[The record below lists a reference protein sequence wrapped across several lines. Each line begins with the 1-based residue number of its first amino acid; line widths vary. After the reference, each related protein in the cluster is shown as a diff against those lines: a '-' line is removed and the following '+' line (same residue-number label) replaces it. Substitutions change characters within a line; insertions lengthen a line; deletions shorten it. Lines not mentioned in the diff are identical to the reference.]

1 MNGNMKLLLE
11 LVANNRELRN
21 GLNSGRRDVHTFVTG
36 AKKEFESLKG
46 ALGSIQGKL
55 ATLGIGIGVG
65 KIIMDSARLDKS
77 LTQIGQTA
85 GASSKEVGLLRS
97 ELFRMGRQSGQ
108 NIEELQTGF
117 NVLVQSGLNMKESR
131 ATLDGVNI
139 AMAVTGSNANTLA
152 AGLTVAAQAFQFD
165 LSKPGQ
171 ALELLDKMTVAGRL
185 GNAELENLSQIFARV
200 GINAQAAGLDFN
212 KTLGFIEALSKVER
226 QPERL
231 ATLADSTLRVF
242 TNMNYMSAAQKGTG
256 IRFYD
261 KSEKRRDPLQV
272 LSDIKKKYDTL
283 KTDLQRD
290 TFVQKAFGK
299 ADLDTIKGIRT
310 LLASN
315 NLAEVGRSTGLIK
328 DASGTLKRDFGA
340 ATRNLV
346 DQFGMLKNDMR
357 SFADGLVK
365 PMNETLGQWIQF
377 MRDSKENGGLG
388 MDGKTMA
395 ATALAIG
402 GGTYALS
409 KIGGKYLP
417 AWAQGKLGSLNA
429 STARGVAEG
438 TALKYAG
445 VTPVFVVNADAIGG
459 GISAGVTAG
468 NRNIKNVAAPA
479 AGWFGELAA
488 PAAGG
493 WLASVPGAAG
503 MASIP
508 ALLAALVG
516 GGSIFAGKKLS
527 EYQASNMSTK
537 GLQDLRA
544 RQMVMGGGP
553 NTFQVKTIDA
563 ELARRSWSQRQD
575 AFTRRFIATESAA
588 PQVTNDIKIDINL
601 DELGR
606 AFARTN
612 SMNTNTSVNSMRRG
626 SFMTP
631 IENSA
636 MGSGY

>member
-108 NIEELQTGF
+108 SIEELQTGF

-200 GINAQAAGLDFN
+200 GVNAQAAGLDFN

-290 TFVQKAFGK
+290 SFVQKAFGK

-445 VTPVFVVNADAIGG
+445 VTPVFVVNADSIG
-459 GISAGVTAG
+459 AGVGAVSDAGKVVKDVGSTA
-468 NRNIKNVAAPA
+468 P
-479 AGWFGELAA
+479 
-488 PAAGG
+488 G
-493 WLASVPGAAG
+493 WLAAMPGAAG
-503 MASIP
+503 LSSIP
-508 ALLAALVG
+508 AA
-516 GGSIFAGKKLS
+516 FAGILAWASISSSKALS
-527 EYQASNMSTK
+527 EYQATNMSTK

-588 PQVTNDIKIDINL
+588 PPVKNDIKVEINF
-601 DELGR
+601 DEFLR
-606 AFARTN
+606 STIRTN
-612 SMNTNTSVNSMRRG
+612 NMNTNTSVNSMRRG

-636 MGSGY
+636 MGSEY

>member
-21 GLNSGRRDVHTFVTG
+21 GLNSGRRDVHTFVAG

-85 GASSKEVGLLRS
+85 GASSKDVGLLRS

-108 NIEELQTGF
+108 SIEELQTGF

-315 NLAEVGRSTGLIK
+315 NLAEVGRTTGLIK

-417 AWAQGKLGSLNA
+417 KWAQGKLGSLNA

-445 VTPVFVVNADAIGG
+445 VTPVFVVNADSIGG
-459 GISAGVTAG
+459 GVVADAG
-468 NRNIKNVAAPA
+468 NIIKTGGAASTGA
-479 AGWFGELAA
+479 S
-488 PAAGG
+488 AAGG
-493 WLASVPGAAG
+493 GILARAGYIGAIAAAVLGTVQLYRHMSG
-503 MASIP
+503 MDQPFDA
-508 ALLAALVG
+508 
-516 GGSIFAGKKLS
+516 
-527 EYQASNMSTK
+527 EYLKQANHPT
-537 GLQDLRA
+537 RHT
-544 RQMVMGGGP
+544 VMGGYEKGF
-553 NTFQVKTIDA
+553 NAD
-563 ELARRSWSQRQD
+563 EARPSTRWQSWSQRQD

-606 AFARTN
+606 TFARTN

-636 MGSGY
+636 MGSEY

>member
-1 MNGNMKLLLE
+1 MSNMKLMLE
-11 LVANNRELRN
+11 LMANSSGMRN
-21 GLNSGRRDVHTFVTG
+21 GLNTGRRDVHTFVAG
-36 AKKEFESLKG
+36 AKKEFEALKG
-46 ALGSIQGKL
+46 MATSLQGRL
-55 ATLGIGIGVG
+55 ATLGIGMGVG
-65 KIIMDSARLDKS
+65 KIVMDAAHLDKS

-85 GASSKEVGLLRS
+85 GASSKDVGALRA
-97 ELFRMGRQSGQ
+97 ELFRMGRLSGQ
-108 NIEELQTGF
+108 GIDDLKDGF
-117 NVLVQSGLNMKESR
+117 NVLVQSGLNMKEARS
-131 ATLDGVNI
+131 TLDGVNI

-185 GNAELENLSQIFARV
+185 GNAELENLSQIFART

-242 TNMNYMSAAQKGTG
+242 TNMNYMKSAQRGTG

-261 KSEKRRDPLQV
+261 KDEKRRDPLQV
-272 LSDIKKKYDTL
+272 LGDIKKKYDGL

-290 TFVQKAFGK
+290 NFVSAAFGK
-299 ADLDTIKGIRT
+299 ADIDTIKGLRT

-315 NLAEVGRSTGLIK
+315 NLDEVGKATGLIK

-346 DQFGMLKNDMR
+346 DQFGMLKNDIR
-357 SFADGLVK
+357 SFSDDLVK
-365 PMNETLGQWIQF
+365 PMNEILGQWIQF

-388 MDGKTMA
+388 MDGKKMA

-417 AWAQGKLGSLNA
+417 TWAQSKLGSLNA

-459 GISAGVTAG
+459 SNAAVADGGKI
-468 NRNIKNVAAPA
+468 IKDAATTVPGWVAAM
-479 AGWFGELAA
+479 
-488 PAAGG
+488 
-493 WLASVPGAAG
+493 PGAAG
-503 MASIP
+503 LSSIP
-508 ALLAALVG
+508 AAVAGLIAL
-516 GGSIFAGKKLS
+516 GSIKSGKALA

-537 GLQDLRA
+537 GLQDLRS

-553 NTFQVKTIDA
+553 NSFQVKTIDA
-563 ELARRSWSQRQD
+563 ELARRSWSDRQE
-575 AFTRRFIATESAA
+575 AFTRRFMATELAA
-588 PQVTNDIKIDINL
+588 SPINNNVKVDIHMDDFGRPYTTIN
-601 DELGR
+601 GT
-606 AFARTN
+606 RTN
-612 SMNTNTSVNSMRRG
+612 VDVKPLRRG
-626 SFMTP
+626 SFMSP
-631 IENSA
+631 VENSVFD
-636 MGSGY
+636 SGY

>member
-11 LVANNRELRN
+11 LAANNNGLRN
-21 GLNSGRRDVHTFVTG
+21 GLNTGRRDVHTFVTG

-65 KIIMDSARLDKS
+65 TIIMDSARLDKS

-85 GASSKEVGLLRS
+85 GASAGEVGVLRS
-97 ELFRMGRQSGQ
+97 ELFRMSRESGQ
-108 NIEELQTGF
+108 GVNDLKDGF

-139 AMAVTGSNANTLA
+139 AMAVTGSSANTLA

-185 GNAELENLSQIFARV
+185 GNAELENLSQIFAKV
-200 GINAQAAGLDFN
+200 GVNAQAAGLDFN

-261 KSEKRRDPLQV
+261 KGEKRRDPLQV

-315 NLAEVGRSTGLIK
+315 NLAEVGRTTGLIK

-357 SFADGLVK
+357 SFADNLVK

-377 MRDSKENGGLG
+377 MRDKKENGGLG
-388 MDGKTMA
+388 MDGKDMLKA
-395 ATALAIG
+395 AGAITL
-402 GGTYALS
+402 GTYALS
-409 KIGGKYLP
+409 KVGGKYLGNL
-417 AWAQGKLGSLNA
+417 ATKKLGGLNA
-429 STARGVAEG
+429 STAVGVAEG
-438 TALKYAG
+438 KALQYAAG

-459 GISAGVTAG
+459 GTAG
-468 NRNIKNVAAPA
+468 AVKDALST
-479 AGWFGELAA
+479 AGGA
-488 PAAGG
+488 AAGG
-493 WLASVPGAAG
+493 AGNTVAGAAG
-503 MASIP
+503 ASALAKVKDWWRIAGTPVAKGASYLPMLATRAGFVGMAAGGGYMLGTGLNKGMGAVMGMASDGRYKGDG
-508 ALLAALVG
+508 ALG
-516 GGSIFAGKKLS
+516 EMFYDIIHRQGSYSPDRPGQ
-527 EYQASNMSTK
+527 QAK
-537 GLQDLRA
+537 
-544 RQMVMGGGP
+544 
-553 NTFQVKTIDA
+553 
-563 ELARRSWSQRQD
+563 
-575 AFTRRFIATESAA
+575 
-588 PQVTNDIKIDINL
+588 NDIKVEINF
-601 DELGR
+601 DEFLR
-606 AFARTN
+606 PMIKTRD
-612 SMNTNTSVNSMRRG
+612 MNTTTSVNSMKRG
-626 SFMTP
+626 SFMSPMESGTMTT
-631 IENSA
+631 A
-636 MGSGY
+636 GMGY